1 MKFTPHLSSISRLP
15 SRNPFLTFLF
25 ATPPRP
31 IRMNARSQNIEDHW
45 QYPMQ
50 ITHIE
55 LEAKA
60 HVEHKTNTANIQPTN
75 SQYTEN
81 IKPTNG

>member
-1 MKFTPHLSSISRLP
+1 MKITPHLSSISRLP

-25 ATPPRP
+25 ETPPRP

-55 LEAKA
+55 LQAKA
-60 HVEHKTNTANIQPTN
+60 NDENTGTRDRTGDRQHVKLM
-75 SQYTEN
+75 S
-81 IKPTNG
+81 